1 MKLLTKAVLS
11 ACLSLMLAF
20 VLVANQAQ
28 AKTYTLRVGTYE
40 PERLDIVQ
48 KVYLPYCKEIERRT
62 NGKVKFKW
70 YFAGSLVKP
79 GQTVKALES
88 GLADIVPSVAI
99 WRNENLFPVSR
110 VFTLPFMF
118 ESGAQVDRTYY
129 KAVETIP
136 AFKKEYASIK
146 MLGYHSTDFSIY
158 AMVVPPPK
166 TQAEMKGLKIWAGS
180 RTLVQM
186 TKLLGATPRNIKLGD
201 LYMSLQ
207 RKAIDGVAFPI
218 APLAAYKLTDVV
230 NNHTVMMGPGG
241 LIPFA
246 MSMKT
251 WKKLPPDIQA
261 VFQEMI
267 PSTSAF
273 LGSVID
279 QKRADILRQLKTR
292 GDNIYMLPADEK
304 ARWRKTMQPI
314 YDGWLKDMKS
324 KGIDGQSVL
333 NQVVKIANEMK
344 STPVKPQ
351 AWWGDW
357 KK

>member
-1 MKLLTKAVLS
+1 
-11 ACLSLMLAF
+11 
-20 VLVANQAQ
+20 
-28 AKTYTLRVGTYE
+28 
-40 PERLDIVQ
+40 
-48 KVYLPYCKEIERRT
+48 
-62 NGKVKFKW
+62 
-70 YFAGSLVKP
+70 
-79 GQTVKALES
+79 
-88 GLADIVPSVAI
+88 
-99 WRNENLFPVSR
+99 
-110 VFTLPFMF
+110 
-118 ESGAQVDRTYY
+118 
-129 KAVETIP
+129 
-136 AFKKEYASIK
+136 
-146 MLGYHSTDFSIY
+146 
-158 AMVVPPPK
+158 
-166 TQAEMKGLKIWAGS
+166 LKIWAGS